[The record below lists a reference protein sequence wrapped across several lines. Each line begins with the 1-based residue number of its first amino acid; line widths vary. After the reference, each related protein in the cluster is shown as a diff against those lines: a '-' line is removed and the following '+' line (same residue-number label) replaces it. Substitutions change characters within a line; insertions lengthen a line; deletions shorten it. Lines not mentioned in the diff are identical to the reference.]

1 MSSTLLKNQ
10 HLNLCLSDY
19 VADIKLHTI
28 IIKCRLDT
36 TYNNSAVEAEVDGG
50 KLHPK
55 LWHLKHSNVT
65 FSGCFFL
72 SVHAHMGS
80 SNSYLSHDLV
90 KLKLRS
96 KDILLRSCSDPTETH
111 ICKHNKNVF
120 LLLYHLVK
128 EFIKNI
134 INHQSPP

>member
-1 MSSTLLKNQ
+1 MSSIQLKNQ

-55 LWHLKHSNVT
+55 MCHLKHSNVK
-65 FSGCFFL
+65 FGVFFFFL
-72 SVHAHMGS
+72 SM
-80 SNSYLSHDLV
+80 
-90 KLKLRS
+90 
-96 KDILLRSCSDPTETH
+96 H
-111 ICKHNKNVF
+111 I
-120 LLLYHLVK
+120 
-128 EFIKNI
+128 
-134 INHQSPP
+134 